1 MKFIVS
7 YKNANFRLF
16 VFLQI
21 IGWGYRHELGL
32 NIEER
37 RRWTLRSQWKSPCGE
52 SGWLK
57 SSMKSW
63 EIKRWFQNHLNS
75 LNDRVYLML
84 HSMIMK
90 LQSGEDRA
98 VKQKGEIS
106 WMCIVAW
113 MLPELL
119 VEKVTKDERMMHSSK
134 QTVLGM
140 YSQFIHKNFIEEWL
154 L

>member
-1 MKFIVS
+1 MRV
-7 YKNANFRLF
+7 
-16 VFLQI
+16 QI
-21 IGWGYRHELGL
+21 WVRTQQSR
-32 NIEER
+32 EE
-37 RRWTLRSQWKSPCGE
+37 TVNTEESMEKPCGE

-75 LNDRVYLML
+75 LNDQVYLML

-90 LQSGEDRA
+90 FQPAEDRT

-106 WMCIVAW
+106 WMCIDAW
-113 MLPELL
+113 ILPELL

-140 YSQFIHKNFIEEWL
+140 YSQFIHKNLIEGWL
-154 L
+154 FQAMWLFYK